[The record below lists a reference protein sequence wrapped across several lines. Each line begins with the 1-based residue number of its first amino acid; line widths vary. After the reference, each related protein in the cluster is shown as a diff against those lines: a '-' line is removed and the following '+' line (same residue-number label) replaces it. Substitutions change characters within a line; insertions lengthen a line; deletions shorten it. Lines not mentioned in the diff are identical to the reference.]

1 MGVAPGSAGRVRIPS
16 VGGMDGL
23 TSMYAQAW
31 SRLPMGAVTLVVVP
45 APRASDDPRDDAEG
59 RDRDDR

>member
-1 MGVAPGSAGRVRIPS
+1 MR
-16 VGGMDGL
+16 MDGL

-45 APRASDDPRDDAEG
+45 SPRTSDDQHDDEG
-59 RDRDDR
+59 RDPDER

>member
-1 MGVAPGSAGRVRIPS
+1 
-16 VGGMDGL
+16 MDGL

-45 APRASDDPRDDAEG
+45 APRPSDDPRDDAEG
-59 RDRDDR
+59 RGRDDR

>member
-1 MGVAPGSAGRVRIPS
+1 
-16 VGGMDGL
+16 MDGL

-45 APRASDDPRDDAEG
+45 APRVSDDRCDDDEG
-59 RDRDDR
+59 RGTDGR